1 MARKFLILV
10 LLMTI
15 SLSGFAVVKADETDV
30 ETEFELEEDYP
41 WRYHAEPMEFKF
53 GNMID
58 SHQQSHLDSNGVL
71 HGFIYIYDTGEDTVE
86 GYPVAEKAHCP
97 TGPCMVGWV
106 IKGVKISATL
116 VNKSPRVWQIDPAD
130 IPTEPGYY
138 HFHWIGDPHSPGGPN
153 GLVVN
158 QEYEGYLMKR
168 IAKTSFFWLGGPGQ
182 GGGGQGGSGGGCGG
196 HDTGG
201 GDEGGCSGEDHT
213 DGGCSGGS
221 GGMSGWESEGGCSD
235 GGAEGGCSGGG
246 GDMGGGDM
254 GSGGG
259 CSDGGDEGGCSGHD
273 GEEGGC
279 SGEDHTDGG
288 CSGGD
293 GGMGGGSSGHGG
305 GRLVMEGLDSH
316 INIVTEWDGTW
327 HGDGCDD

>member
-1 MARKFLILV
+1 MKHKLYTLLAVLLILV
-10 LLMTI
+10 LGV
-15 SLSGFAVVKADETDV
+15 SAVQADETDV

-41 WRYHAEPMEFKF
+41 WSYHAEPMEFKF

-106 IKGVKISATL
+106 IKGVKIRAIL
-116 VNKSPRVWQIDPAD
+116 VNKSPRVWQINPAD
-130 IPTEPGYY
+130 IPKEPGYS
-138 HFHWIGDPHSPGGPN
+138 HFHWIGDPHSPGGPD
-153 GLVVN
+153 GLKVET
-158 QEYEGYLMKR
+158 EYEGYLLKR
-168 IAKTSFFWLGGPGQ
+168 VAKTSFFWLGGPGQ
-182 GGGGQGGSGGGCGG
+182 GGGGHGGSGGGCGG

-201 GDEGGCSGEDHT
+201 GDES
-213 DGGCSGGS
+213 
-221 GGMSGWESEGGCSD
+221 GGCSD
-235 GGAEGGCSGGG
+235 GETEEGGCSGGG
-246 GDMGGGDM
+246 SNMGNM
-254 GSGGG
+254 PGSDEVG
-259 CSDGGDEGGCSGHD
+259 CTDSETDEGGCSGTDHT
-273 GEEGGC
+273 EGGC

-288 CSGGD
+288 CSGSD

-316 INIVTEWDGTW
+316 INIVTEWDGIW

>member
-1 MARKFLILV
+1 MKHKLYTLLAILMILV
-10 LLMTI
+10 LGV
-15 SLSGFAVVKADETDV
+15 SAVQADETDV

-58 SHQQSHLDSNGVL
+58 SHQQSHLDSNGLL

-106 IKGVKISATL
+106 IKGIKISATL
-116 VNKSPRVWQIDPAD
+116 VNKSPRVWQIDTAD
-130 IPTEPGYY
+130 LPEEPGYS
-138 HFHWIGDPHSPGGPN
+138 HFHWIGSPHSPGGPN
-153 GLVVN
+153 GLVVG

-196 HDTGG
+196 HSSGEGDEGG
-201 GDEGGCSGEDHT
+201 GCSDGETEEGGCSG
-213 DGGCSGGS
+213 SA
-221 GGMSGWESEGGCSD
+221 GGMSGGESEGGCSD
-235 GGAEGGCSGGG
+235 EGDEGDCSGGG

-254 GSGGG
+254 GSRG
-259 CSDGGDEGGCSGHD
+259 S
-273 GEEGGC
+273 C

-288 CSGGD
+288 CSGG
-293 GGMGGGSSGHGG
+293 GGDTGGGDMGGGSSGHN

-316 INIVTEWDGTW
+316 TNIVTVWDGTW
-327 HGDGCDD
+327 HGDACDD

>member
-1 MARKFLILV
+1 MKHKLYTLLAVLMILV
-10 LLMTI
+10 LGV
-15 SLSGFAVVKADETDV
+15 SAVQADETDI
-30 ETEFELEEDYP
+30 ETELELEEDYP

-86 GYPVAEKAHCP
+86 GYPIAEKAHCP

-106 IKGVKISATL
+106 IKGIKISATL
-116 VNKSPRVWQIDPAD
+116 VNKSPRVWLIDSTDLP
-130 IPTEPGYY
+130 IEPGYS
-138 HFHWIGDPHSPGGPN
+138 HFHWLGAPHSPGGPN
-153 GLVVN
+153 GLIVG

-213 DGGCSGGS
+213 DGGCSGG
-221 GGMSGWESEGGCSD
+221 
-235 GGAEGGCSGGG
+235 G

-254 GSGGG
+254 GGG
-259 CSDGGDEGGCSGHD
+259 
-273 GEEGGC
+273 GGC

-288 CSGGD
+288 CSGGGGDMGGSDMGGGGGCSGEDHTD
-293 GGMGGGSSGHGG
+293 GGCSGGGGDMGGGSSGHGG
-305 GRLVMEGLDSH
+305 RLVIEGLDSH
-316 INIVTEWDGTW
+316 TNIVTVWDGTW
-327 HGDGCDD
+327 HGGGCDD